1 MSRATSSV
9 WIAAAIVIVAT
20 GAAEAQSAIKIGVFD
35 PGRVSEEA
43 VRAKKVQADLQAI
56 RDAKQAEIDTREE
69 EITGLQQQISQQA
82 LSLSPDKLATMEISI
97 QRKLLEL
104 NTAKELATRQLQLEI
119 AAAEAKFNEQLNAA
133 VAEFGRSEEFALIL
147 DTGSVAW
154 AASAIDVTTAV
165 IDQFDRMFP
174 SSGE

>member
-1 MSRATSSV
+1 MSKATSSV
-9 WIAAAIVIVAT
+9 WIVAAILFVA
-20 GAAEAQSAIKIGVFD
+20 ANVAQAQSTLKVGVFD

-43 VRAKKVQADLQAI
+43 VRAKKIQAELAAI
-56 RDAKQAEIDTREE
+56 RDAKQAEINAQEQ
-69 EITGLQQQISQQA
+69 EIGNLQQQIRQQA
-82 LSLSPDKLATMEISI
+82 LSLSPDKLATLEISV

-104 NTAKELATRQLQLEI
+104 NTAKDLATRQLQLEI
-119 AAAEAKFNEQLNAA
+119 AAAEATFNGQLQAV
-133 VAEFGRSEEFALIL
+133 VAELGRTESFELIL

-154 AASAIDVTTAV
+154 AAAAVDVTTAV

>member
-1 MSRATSSV
+1 MSKATSSV
-9 WIAAAIVIVAT
+9 WIVAAILFMAT
-20 GAAEAQSAIKIGVFD
+20 NVAEAQSTIKIGVFD

-43 VRAKKVQADLQAI
+43 ARAKKIQAELQAI
-56 RDAKQAEIDTREE
+56 RDAKQAEIDGREQ
-69 EITGLQQQISQQA
+69 EIGTLQQQIRQQA
-82 LSLSPDKLATMEISI
+82 LSLSPDKLATLEIGI

-119 AAAEAKFNEQLNAA
+119 AAAEAKFNDQLEA
-133 VAEFGRSEEFALIL
+133 VVSEFGRGEEFGLIL